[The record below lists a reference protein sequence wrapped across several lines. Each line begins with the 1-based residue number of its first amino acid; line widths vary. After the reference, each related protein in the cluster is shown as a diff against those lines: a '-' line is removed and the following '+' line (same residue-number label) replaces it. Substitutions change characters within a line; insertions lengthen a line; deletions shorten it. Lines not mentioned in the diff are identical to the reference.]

1 MRIDRS
7 DSADEPGDTPIAHRA
22 QSAPDDP
29 DAAGKDRGTA
39 VSGDGPPDPSPAGP
53 DSALRTERTA
63 AYRAVV
69 DAVYQQYTTDRG
81 YARVEELAV
90 F

>member
-7 DSADEPGDTPIAHRA
+7 DPADEPGDAHVARRT

-29 DAAGKDRGTA
+29 DAVGKDRGKR
-39 VSGDGPPDPSPAGP
+39 VSDDGRPESSSALP
-53 DSALRTERTA
+53 DSALRAERTA

-69 DAVYQQYTTDRG
+69 DAR
-81 YARVEELAV
+81 
-90 F
+90 